1 MVTDPHAALRG
12 LLTGRLRGH
21 ERRLRRFTEPDWRR
35 YADLLAGALLVAVRR
50 RFVAG
55 QDRAPVIRF
64 VASVRERY
72 DATGRDVDPVLA
84 EALVWAALG
93 ERPPVPD
100 DASAVVAR
108 TVLLL
113 GLLEDEGLT
122 DSERN
127 DILAA
132 AAHAADDSAPGVERR
147 QTGGSDQQ
155 QGPTSRDSAGAGSVI
170 DSAAGSQED
179 GPGMPLEE

>member
-1 MVTDPHAALRG
+1 MVTESHAALQG

-21 ERRLRRFTEPDWRR
+21 ERRLRRFTERDWRR
-35 YADLLAGALLVAVRR
+35 YGDLLAGALLVAVRR

-64 VASVRERY
+64 VASARERY
-72 DATGRDVDPVLA
+72 DAGGCDVDPVLA

-93 ERPPVPD
+93 ERQPVPD
-100 DASAVVAR
+100 SAAAVVAR

-122 DSERN
+122 DSER
-127 DILAA
+127 DEILAA
-132 AAHAADDSAPGVERR
+132 AAQAVDAPTQDAERQKTGSTADPG
-147 QTGGSDQQ
+147 
-155 QGPTSRDSAGAGSVI
+155 RDSRGIAGAGSVLK
-170 DSAAGSQED
+170 SQL
-179 GPGMPLEE
+179 GTG

>member
-1 MVTDPHAALRG
+1 MVNDPHAALRG
-12 LLTGRLRGH
+12 LLAGRLRGH
-21 ERRLRRFTEPDWRR
+21 ERRLRRFTEADWRR

-64 VASVRERY
+64 VASARERY
-72 DATGRDVDPVLA
+72 DVTGMDVEPALA

-100 DASAVVAR
+100 DAPAIVAR

-113 GLLEDEGLT
+113 GLLEDEGCT
-122 DSERN
+122 DRER
-127 DILAA
+127 DDVLAA
-132 AAHAADDSAPGVERR
+132 AAHTADNAAPGGNEHQAGAR
-147 QTGGSDQQ
+147 DQQ
-155 QGPTSRDSAGAGSVI
+155 ETH
-170 DSAAGSQED
+170 
-179 GPGMPLEE
+179 

>member
-21 ERRLRRFTEPDWRR
+21 ERRLRRFTESDWRR
-35 YADLLAGALLVAVRR
+35 YADLLAGALLVAVPR

-72 DATGRDVDPVLA
+72 DATRRDVDPVLA

-100 DASAVVAR
+100 DAAAIVAR

-122 DSERN
+122 DSER
-127 DILAA
+127 DGILPA
-132 AAHAADDSAPGVERR
+132 AAHAADDSAPGADR
-147 QTGGSDQQ
+147 QQAAATDQ
-155 QGPTSRDSAGAGSVI
+155 R
-170 DSAAGSQED
+170 
-179 GPGMPLEE
+179 

>member
-12 LLTGRLRGH
+12 LLAGRLRGH

-35 YADLLAGALLVAVRR
+35 YADLLAEALLVAVRR

-64 VASVRERY
+64 VASSRERY
-72 DATGRDVDPVLA
+72 DATGRDVDPAVA
-84 EALVWAALG
+84 EALVWSALG

-100 DASAVVAR
+100 DAAAIVAR

-113 GLLEDEGLT
+113 ALLEDEGLT
-122 DSERN
+122 DSER
-127 DILAA
+127 DEILAA
-132 AAHAADDSAPGVERR
+132 AAHTADNSAQGADRQHAAPAEI
-147 QTGGSDQQ
+147 DQQ
-155 QGPTSRDSAGAGSVI
+155 QAVSGAM
-170 DSAAGSQED
+170 
-179 GPGMPLEE
+179 PGREAP